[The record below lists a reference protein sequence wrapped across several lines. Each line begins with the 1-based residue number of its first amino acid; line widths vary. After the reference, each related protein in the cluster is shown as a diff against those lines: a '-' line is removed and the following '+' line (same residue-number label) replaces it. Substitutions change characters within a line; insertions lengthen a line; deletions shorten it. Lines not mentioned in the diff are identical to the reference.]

1 LLLLRCRIWLAVE
14 RGALLLLGVGVLT
27 AAPVI
32 AHAGVVAACGD
43 GSVILAKKWSD
54 VNCVGAVEVAPDD
67 VPPIGSGKRPRP
79 IAWANFLREQEDLRR
94 ANQRPPVRV
103 DRAKNRAPAVSA
115 MRDPSMA
122 RQRSTLPSNAYA
134 RPSLRLTADE
144 RRDLSLLVELSQRS
158 TPAVLEHT
166 RTGARKAVLQ
176 IAHSRAF
183 ETRLHARQRAAGDY
197 RLAPVL
203 VFSLEP
209 ANTDLRT
216 TSLSFV
222 QGGPG
227 FSPNV
232 DDPRD
237 FGWIGE
243 SDTSMKKAGRRL
255 GYIVLPES
263 FEVSRPLAIFWGDAV
278 VATTLRR

>member
-1 LLLLRCRIWLAVE
+1 V
-14 RGALLLLGVGVLT
+14 
-27 AAPVI
+27 AAP
-32 AHAGVVAACGD
+32 ALSHAGVVAACGD
-43 GSVILAKKWSD
+43 GSVILAKKWEH
-54 VNCVGAVEVAPDD
+54 VNCVGAIEVAPED
-67 VPPIGSGKRPRP
+67 VPPIGSGKKPRP
-79 IAWANFLREQEDLRR
+79 IAWANFLREQEKI
-94 ANQRPPVRV
+94 QRESQRTPPRI
-103 DRAKNRAPAVSA
+103 DRAKNRAPDVSA
-115 MRDPSMA
+115 VRDASEDRYPSA
-122 RQRSTLPSNAYA
+122 RLRRAYT
-134 RPSLRLTADE
+134 RPSLRLTAAE

-166 RTGARKAVLQ
+166 RTGAGTAVMQ

-183 ETRLHARQRAAGDY
+183 EAQLHARQRAAGDY
-197 RLAPVL
+197 RFGPIL

-209 ANTDLRT
+209 GSTDLRT
-216 TSLSFV
+216 APLSFV

-243 SDTSMKKAGRRL
+243 SDTRGKAKGKRL
-255 GYIVLPES
+255 GYVVLPES
-263 FEVSRPLAIFWGDAV
+263 FEVSRPLAVFWGDAV

>member
-1 LLLLRCRIWLAVE
+1 LLRCRIWLAFE
-14 RGALLLLGVGVLT
+14 RGALLILGVGALI
-27 AAPVI
+27 AAPAL

-43 GSVILAKKWSD
+43 GSVILAKRWDD
-54 VNCVGAVEVAPDD
+54 VNCAGAIEVAPDD
-67 VPPIGSGKRPRP
+67 VPPIGSGKKPRP
-79 IAWANFLREQEDLRR
+79 IAWANFLREQEELQR
-94 ANQRPPVRV
+94 ASRRPPVPVNRV
-103 DRAKNRAPAVSA
+103 KKRAPAVSA
-115 MRDPSMA
+115 VRDESED
-122 RQRSTLPSNAYA
+122 RYRSTRPSRTYS
-134 RPSLRLTADE
+134 RPSLRLTAEE

-166 RTGARKAVLQ
+166 RAGAGTAVMQ

-183 ETRLHARQRAAGDY
+183 EAHLHARQRAAGDY
-197 RLAPVL
+197 RFGPIL

-209 ANTDLRT
+209 AGTDLRAAP
-216 TSLSFV
+216 LSFV

-243 SDTSMKKAGRRL
+243 GDTRGKAKGRRL

-263 FEVSRPLAIFWGDAV
+263 FEVSRPLAAFWGDAV

>member
-1 LLLLRCRIWLAVE
+1 MLRRRIWLAFE
-14 RGALLLLGVGVLT
+14 RSALLILGVGALM
-27 AAPVI
+27 AAP
-32 AHAGVVAACGD
+32 ALSHAGIVAACGD
-43 GSVILAKKWSD
+43 GSVILAKKWEH
-54 VNCVGAVEVAPDD
+54 VNCAGAIEVAPED
-67 VPPIGSGKRPRP
+67 VPPIGSGKKPRP
-79 IAWANFLREQEDLRR
+79 ISWANFLREQEEIQR
-94 ANQRPPVRV
+94 ASQRPPTPVHH
-103 DRAKNRAPAVSA
+103 AKNRAPDVSA
-115 MRDPSMA
+115 VRDESVDRYRSA
-122 RQRSTLPSNAYA
+122 RPRSTYS
-134 RPSLRLTADE
+134 RPSLRLTAEE

-166 RTGARKAVLQ
+166 RTGAGTAVMQ

-183 ETRLHARQRAAGDY
+183 EAHLHARQRAAGDY
-197 RLAPVL
+197 RFGPIL

-209 ANTDLRT
+209 ASTDLRAAP
-216 TSLSFV
+216 LSFV

-243 SDTSMKKAGRRL
+243 SNTRVETGGRRI

-263 FEVSRPLAIFWGDAV
+263 FEVSKPLAVFWGDAV

>member
-1 LLLLRCRIWLAVE
+1 LLRCRIWLAFE
-14 RGALLLLGVGVLT
+14 RGALLILGVGALT
-27 AAPVI
+27 AAPAL

-43 GSVILAKKWSD
+43 GSVILAKRWDD
-54 VNCVGAVEVAPDD
+54 VNCAGAIEGAPDD
-67 VPPIGSGKRPRP
+67 VPPIGSGKKPRP
-79 IAWANFLREQEDLRR
+79 IAWANFLREQEELQR
-94 ANQRPPVRV
+94 ASRRPPVPVNRV
-103 DRAKNRAPAVSA
+103 KKRAPAVSA
-115 MRDPSMA
+115 VRDESED
-122 RQRSTLPSNAYA
+122 RYRSTRPSRAYS
-134 RPSLRLTADE
+134 RPSLRLTAEE

-166 RTGARKAVLQ
+166 RTGAGTAVMQ

-183 ETRLHARQRAAGDY
+183 EAHLHARQRAAGDY
-197 RLAPVL
+197 RFGPIL

-209 ANTDLRT
+209 AGTDLRAAP
-216 TSLSFV
+216 LSFV

-232 DDPRD
+232 DNPRD

-243 SDTSMKKAGRRL
+243 GDTRGKSKGRRL

-263 FEVSRPLAIFWGDAV
+263 FEVSRPLAVFWGDAV